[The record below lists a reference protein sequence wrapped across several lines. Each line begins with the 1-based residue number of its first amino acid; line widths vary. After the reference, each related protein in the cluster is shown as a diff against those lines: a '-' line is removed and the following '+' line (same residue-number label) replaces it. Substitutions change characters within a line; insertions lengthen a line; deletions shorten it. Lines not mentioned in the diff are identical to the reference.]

1 MGMEEKLQEIPR
13 KNLPTK
19 SSLLLGFKSAGSVYW
34 RKNYKTFY
42 SNVFFFLIWKYQEE
56 IYLTLPQRLV
66 IKKCF

>member
-42 SNVFFFLIWKYQEE
+42 SNVFFSWFGN
-56 IYLTLPQRLV
+56 
-66 IKKCF
+66 IKKKYIWQYPRNWS